1 MRPFGYSAASDRFV
15 KGGPKPTFFIWSE
28 GFVAAEASVV
38 SPRGD
43 LERELRQI
51 AAEVARDLGLELVEL
66 KVGRAKKRIHLRIDV
81 DRVGATGVGIED
93 CKRVSN
99 AVDRVL
105 EERDLIPGSYVL
117 EVSSP
122 GIDRPIRTA
131 DDVRRNAGR
140 RVTVRT
146 HEPLEGRTSFSGVLL
161 GLDGDNLRLREDDGD
176 DEVAIPLA
184 GIALARQEVAF

>member
-1 MRPFGYSAASDRFV
+1 VRPFGYSAASDRFV

-43 LERELRQI
+43 FESELRQI

-140 RVTVRT
+140 RVMVRT

-161 GLDGDNLRLREDDGD
+161 GLDGENLRLREDDGD
-176 DEVAIPLA
+176 EEVAIPLE